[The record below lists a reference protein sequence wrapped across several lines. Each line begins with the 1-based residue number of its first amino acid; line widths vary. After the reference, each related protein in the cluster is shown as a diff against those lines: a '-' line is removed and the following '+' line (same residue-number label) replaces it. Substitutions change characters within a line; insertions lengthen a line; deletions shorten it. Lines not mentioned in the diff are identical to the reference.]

1 MTNGVVVRE
10 AEKRDLGVLAKL
22 MSELGYPTSFEE
34 MNRRLEEISADPSY
48 GTLVA
53 ETDGQVL
60 GVVGLHLERFYE
72 KNEPCARLMAL
83 VVGSEHR
90 DRGVGRALISAAEDW
105 ARRRGAGEV
114 MLTTHKRRADAHR
127 FYRNVG
133 YEATGYRF
141 YKEL

>member
-1 MTNGVVVRE
+1 VTNGVIVRE
-10 AEKRDLGVLAKL
+10 AEERDLGVLAKL
-22 MSELGYPTSFEE
+22 MTELGYPTSVEE

-48 GTLVA
+48 CTLVA

-60 GVVGLHLERFYE
+60 GVAGLHLEHFYE

-90 DRGVGRALISAAEDW
+90 GRGVGRTLISAAEDW
-105 ARRRGAGEV
+105 ARQRGAGEV

-127 FYRNVG
+127 FYRSLG

-141 YKEL
+141 YKVL

>member
-1 MTNGVVVRE
+1 MTNGMIVRE
-10 AEKRDLGVLAKL
+10 AEERDLGVLAEL
-22 MSELGYPTSFEE
+22 MTELGYPTSVEE

-48 GTLVA
+48 CTLVA